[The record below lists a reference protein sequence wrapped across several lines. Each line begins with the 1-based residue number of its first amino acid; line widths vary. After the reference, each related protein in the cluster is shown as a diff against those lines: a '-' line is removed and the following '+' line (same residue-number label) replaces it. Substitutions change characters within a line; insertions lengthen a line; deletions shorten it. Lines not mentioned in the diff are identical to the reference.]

1 MKENTKK
8 DVFLYTSN
16 DKSEIKRIPTFI
28 IVSKPEY
35 IGINL
40 IKGMQTYILKTTK
53 YCQEK

>member
-16 DKSEIKRIPTFI
+16 DKSEIKRIPPFI